1 MPSPF
6 ESSNIRYSESTDDT
20 SIGALLGGTNWKDS
34 IIPYSFPSS
43 NSISLWSTFS
53 SGYGSQS
60 GNGEPWSSKF
70 KPLTNS
76 NRNYFEKALQQWA
89 NVADIEFIEV
99 SDTTKEVG
107 DIRAAYTFDSD
118 NLTLA
123 WSYLPSGSPL
133 AGDIWINSQG
143 RLNSE
148 EWTPGS
154 MSFETVLHEI
164 GHALGLKHPFS
175 EHSDESDD
183 EPDDDSDDSFESV
196 LSKELDKTIYTIMSY
211 TYANLE
217 GAEGTGFSFHPTT
230 PMVLDIAA
238 MQFLY
243 GANDDFNAGNTIY
256 TFDDAHPYHE
266 TIWDAGGSADAIRY
280 TGSIPSLF
288 DLNPMHGSLIGQS
301 VYVQSGGN
309 DIGLPIP
316 NVWIAD
322 GVSIE
327 NIIAGQ
333 SDDILIGNN
342 RSNNLDG
349 GPGIDTLIVEA
360 PRNKF
365 SLTKTATGY
374 TLAEKKNSDHKDKL
388 KNIERLEFTDYKLA
402 LDLDGQAG
410 DVAKMLGA
418 VFGASAVTNQSFAG
432 TGLIRMSQGLNYEQL
447 GELAIQSTGLNDNET
462 IVTLLWKNLFGSEP
476 QDSEI
481 SPYIN
486 LLNNGEISRGALAV
500 LAADSSYNL
509 QNINFYE
516 ITQSGIAYV

>member
-6 ESSNIRYSESTDDT
+6 ESSDIRSSEFADDA
-20 SIGALLGGTNWKDS
+20 SIDALLGGTNWKNS
-34 IIPYSFPSS
+34 TIPYSFPSS
-43 NSISLWSTFS
+43 NGALLWSAFS

-60 GNGEPWSSKF
+60 GAGEPWNSKF
-70 KPLTNS
+70 KPLTS
-76 NRNYFEKALQQWA
+76 ANRNHFEQALQQWA
-89 NVADIEFIEV
+89 NVADIEFVEV

-133 AGDIWINSQG
+133 AGDIWINTQG

-175 EHSDESDD
+175 
-183 EPDDDSDDSFESV
+183 DDSDDSFESV
-196 LSKELDKTIYTIMSY
+196 LSSDLDKTIYTIMSY

-217 GAEGTGFSFHPTT
+217 GDEGTGFSFHPTT

-243 GANDDFNAGNTIY
+243 GANEDFNSGNTTY
-256 TFDDAHPYHE
+256 TYDDARPYHE
-266 TIWDAGGSADAIRY
+266 TIWDAGGSSDTIRY
-280 TGSIPSLF
+280 TGAIPSLF
-288 DLNPMHGSLIGQS
+288 DLNPSRGSVIGQS

-309 DIGLPIP
+309 DIGLPVP

-322 GVSIE
+322 DVSIE

-333 SDDILIGNN
+333 SDDILVGNN

-349 GPGIDTLIVEA
+349 GPGIDTVIVEA
-360 PRNKF
+360 QRNQF
-365 SLTKTATGY
+365 SLTKTASGY

-418 VFGASAVTNQSFAG
+418 VFGASAVTNQSFTGAG
-432 TGLIRMSQGLNYEQL
+432 LTRMSQGLSYEQL
-447 GELAIQSTGLNDNET
+447 GELAIQSTGLTDNEA
-462 IVTLLWKNLFGSEP
+462 IVALLWKNLFGSEP
-476 QDSEI
+476 KDAEI
-481 SPYIN
+481 SPYVN

-509 QNINFYE
+509 QNINFFE
-516 ITQSGIAYV
+516 IAQSGITYV